1 MSAYHHQVAAVVGAW
16 LIVCAPIAYTCDCIR
31 LKPLTPDVKNEAP
44 FIFEGTVL
52 EITERSEHTITTT
65 RDGGRSSVRP
75 LERTVVFEVTA
86 AWTGVAQP
94 RFTVLAEMSD
104 CVFPFQ
110 VGEPYVVFAI
120 RHASGKAEANIC
132 TRTVAR
138 KDANAIVRVLGS
150 PSYRPPSGR

>member
-1 MSAYHHQVAAVVGAW
+1 MSAHSYQVAAVVGVW
-16 LIVCAPIAYTCDCIR
+16 LVVSAPIAYTCDCLR
-31 LKPLTPDVKNEAP
+31 LKPLTPAVKNEAP
-44 FIFEGTVL
+44 FIFEGIVL

-75 LERTVVFEVTA
+75 LERRVVFEVTA

-110 VGEPYVVFAI
+110 VGEPYVVFAT
-120 RHASGKAEANIC
+120 RHASGKAESTIC
-132 TRTVAR
+132 TRTTAG
-138 KDANAIVRVLGS
+138 KDANAIVRALGP
-150 PSYRPPSGR
+150 PSYRSPSGR